1 MLKQQTRHKPSLRKY
16 LLHLPGKFFI
26 MPKHISFNPADF
38 EPVKKI
44 ALCFPGAEESVSH
57 YDTPSVKIN
66 GKFMCR
72 LVEGG
77 DFIPIHLDFDL
88 REQYL
93 EKYPDIF
100 HVPDHYKNYKY
111 ICMWVNSCNS
121 ALLKEILELS
131 WKGLATK
138 KQLQEWE
145 NR

>member
-1 MLKQQTRHKPSLRKY
+1 VVGENTHSNKGVKQQTQHKPSLHKY

-44 ALCFPGAEESVSH
+44 ALRFPGAEESVSH

-93 EKYPDIF
+93 E
-100 HVPDHYKNYKY
+100 
-111 ICMWVNSCNS
+111 
-121 ALLKEILELS
+121 
-131 WKGLATK
+131 
-138 KQLQEWE
+138 
-145 NR
+145 

>member
-1 MLKQQTRHKPSLRKY
+1 
-16 LLHLPGKFFI
+16 
-26 MPKHISFNPADF
+26 MPKQIRFNPADF
-38 EPVKKI
+38 EPIKKI
-44 ALCFPGAEESVSH
+44 ALGFPGAEESVSH
-57 YDTPSVKIN
+57 YDTPSIKIN

-93 EKYPDIF
+93 EQYPDIF

-111 ICMWVNSCNS
+111 ICMWVHPYSN

-145 NR
+145 KR

>member
-1 MLKQQTRHKPSLRKY
+1 
-16 LLHLPGKFFI
+16 
-26 MPKHISFNPADF
+26 MPKHISFNPSDF

-44 ALCFPGAEESVSH
+44 ALGFPGAEESVSH
-57 YDTPSVKIN
+57 YDTPSIKIN

-77 DFIPIHLDFDL
+77 DFIPIHLDFDS

-93 EKYPDIF
+93 EQYPEIF
-100 HVPDHYKNYKY
+100 HLPDHYKNYKY

-145 NR
+145 KR